1 MATPSERRAGRATP
15 VVEVAGAGPRVVLVH
30 GSLLNARRQWVLQ
43 RSLASF
49 FTLVLPNRTGYPP
62 HPPLDYVD
70 FEPQADDV
78 ARLLEE
84 GSHLVGFSYGGIVAL
99 LAAARRPE
107 AIRSL
112 TVIEPPA
119 LRLARGHPAVDRLFL
134 DMSTLFWSGPRE
146 PRPFVEEFLQL
157 VGGKK
162 QGTAMQLPQTLPPDL
177 EQGARALMVE
187 RAPWD
192 ARIDLP
198 ALARVPFPKLVV
210 SGNHLPALDAICDTL
225 ERELRAERA
234 VIPGG
239 GHNIPLMGAPFNDA
253 LVSFLE
259 RAERQAAARG

>member
-1 MATPSERRAGRATP
+1 M
-15 VVEVAGAGPRVVLVH
+15 EVAGAGPRVVLVH
-30 GSLLNARRQWVLQ
+30 GSLINARRQWVLQ
-43 RSLASF
+43 RSLASS

-62 HPPLDYVD
+62 HPPLDHVD
-70 FEPQADDV
+70 FVPQADDM
-78 ARLLEE
+78 AGLLEG

-107 AIRSL
+107 AVRSL

-134 DMSTLFWSGPRE
+134 DMSALFWSGPRE
-146 PRPFVEEFLQL
+146 PRPFVEEFLKL
-157 VGGKK
+157 VGGK
-162 QGTAMQLPQTLPPDL
+162 GTTLRLPEELPPDL

-187 RAPWD
+187 QAPWD

-198 ALARVPFPKLVV
+198 ALAQASFPKLVV
-210 SGNHLPALDAICDTL
+210 SGNHKPALEAICDVL

-239 GHNIPLMGAPFNDA
+239 GHNIPLMGAPFNDV
-253 LVSFLE
+253 LLPFLE
-259 RAERQAAARG
+259 RAERRAAAPG